1 MSQPSKTAWTRRQML
16 DRTVRAGA
24 GLGIAAGSGLALA
37 GCGGDDGPA
46 KGLSAAEAARRLPEL
61 AATLRRVSGVPG
73 MAWAV
78 VQGAQTLAAQGL
90 GLCETGGSAA
100 VNADTVFQLASVSKS
115 LAATVV
121 AHQVG
126 QGRVS
131 WDSRMQDLLPWFA
144 LRNPGSSAVLTVGD
158 LFAHRSGLPDHA
170 GDKLEE
176 LGNGQQV
183 VLERLRLL
191 PVKPLRSEYA
201 YTNAGLTAAAVG
213 VAGAAN
219 TDWASLSRQT
229 LYAPLGM
236 TRTTSVYAEFM
247 QQANRASPHVR
258 ADDGSWQR
266 GTPRNADPQSPAG
279 GASSSVNDMARWLS
293 LLLAQGRWQG
303 QQLVAPAA
311 LQAAWQ
317 AQAPGGHYG
326 FGFNVAA
333 TDGGLKFLSHSGAF
347 MLGAATC
354 FMLIPS
360 LDAAVIVLTN
370 GIPIGVPETLCRQF
384 VDLMETG
391 RLTQDWWSLY
401 SEKIAPLMAPTGS
414 LLGQQPPSTPQP
426 PGALQRYAGSY
437 DNAYHGPVQVS
448 LVDNRLQLSIGPQ
461 AQTYV
466 LRHWSGSQFCFVPG
480 NESAAPHSI
489 SLAVFEASDTAPAQS
504 LWLEFYDD
512 DGLGQF
518 SRRI

>member
-1 MSQPSKTAWTRRQML
+1 MSQPSKTAWTRRQIL

-37 GCGGDDGPA
+37 GCGGDDATA

-61 AATLRRVSGVPG
+61 AATLRRASGVPG

-121 AHQVG
+121 ARQVG

-219 TDWASLSRQT
+219 SG
-229 LYAPLGM
+229 PK
-236 TRTTSVYAEFM
+236 SVI
-247 QQANRASPHVR
+247 
-258 ADDGSWQR
+258 
-266 GTPRNADPQSPAG
+266 AG
-279 GASSSVNDMARWLS
+279 A
-293 LLLAQGRWQG
+293 
-303 QQLVAPAA
+303 
-311 LQAAWQ
+311 
-317 AQAPGGHYG
+317 
-326 FGFNVAA
+326 
-333 TDGGLKFLSHSGAF
+333 
-347 MLGAATC
+347 
-354 FMLIPS
+354 
-360 LDAAVIVLTN
+360 
-370 GIPIGVPETLCRQF
+370 GIPAEPATLRRTC
-384 VDLMETG
+384 
-391 RLTQDWWSLY
+391 
-401 SEKIAPLMAPTGS
+401 
-414 LLGQQPPSTPQP
+414 
-426 PGALQRYAGSY
+426 
-437 DNAYHGPVQVS
+437 
-448 LVDNRLQLSIGPQ
+448 
-461 AQTYV
+461 
-466 LRHWSGSQFCFVPG
+466 
-480 NESAAPHSI
+480 SA
-489 SLAVFEASDTAPAQS
+489 
-504 LWLEFYDD
+504 
-512 DGLGQF
+512 
-518 SRRI
+518 

>member
-1 MSQPSKTAWTRRQML
+1 MRCTSL
-16 DRTVRAGA
+16 TVRV
-24 GLGIAAGSGLALA
+24 GIAGIACLSTTLAA
-37 GCGGDDGPA
+37 CGGSDPPA
-46 KGLSAAEAARRLPEL
+46 PKPDSVQAAVARLETQIPQWMAR
-61 AATLRRVSGVPG
+61 TGVPG
-73 MAWAV
+73 VAVAV
-78 VQGAQTLAAQGL
+78 VFRGQTVYAHGFGVRRVDQGG
-90 GLCETGGSAA
+90 A
-100 VNADTVFQLASVSKS
+100 VDADTVFQLASVSKPVGATAMATQMPG
-115 LAATVV
+115 AAAPAQPAIDWSTPI
-121 AHQVG
+121 QRLMPG
-126 QGRVS
+126 
-131 WDSRMQDLLPWFA
+131 FA
-144 LRNPGSSAVLTVGD
+144 LAYPDPQTNARLTLGD
-158 LFAHRSGLPDHA
+158 LYGHRSGLPDHA

-414 LLGQQPPSTPQP
+414 LLGQQPPPAPQP

-466 LRHWSGSQFCFVPG
+466 LQHWSGSQFCFVPG

-489 SLAVFEASDTAPAQS
+489 SLAVFEAGDTAPAQS